1 METIYDRVRGSGQK
15 RKLAA
20 ADFTVMVGNVPSSWG
35 SARVREFFEKSFG
48 DVVHVGLSLDY
59 RQLIQAVKTTRTLK
73 DRHND
78 LLLYLVQVLAHQ
90 EGGGGGAARPE
101 RQAKADVAKVG
112 RARAAVIKSLAR
124 LEEHDK
130 HIKGLMRARYRCT
143 GYAFVTFD
151 KLMTAQAAPHTTH
164 HTPHTARHTPHTAHR
179 TPHTAHRTPHA
190 TRHTPHAARHTPH
203 ATHRPSRRPSSLSTW
218 PGTCAS
224 SVAGSPCTLHP
235 SRTTSSGRT
244 CSARRARCCCGR

>member
-124 LEEHDK
+124 LEEHDR

-151 KLMTAQAAPHTTH
+151 KLMTAQAAPHSTH
-164 HTPHTARHTPHTAHR
+164 H

-190 TRHTPHAARHTPH
+190 TRHTPH